1 MLKNYFKIALRN
13 LRKYRFTSFINIFGL
28 TVGLTCCL
36 LITAYVIN
44 EVNYDNYNPKHSQVY
59 RVTRSFKNANGE
71 INLHLSSIAPPF
83 APLLQHEFPDI
94 QEVTRVLPN
103 GNTAIHYKDKL
114 FNEPN
119 VFFAD
124 DKMFDFFPTPVI
136 KGSQKSALTSPNSIM
151 LTPEMA
157 AKYFGDEDPMDK
169 MVRVDNQPPC
179 KVTGIF
185 KPFPVNAHF
194 HPDILVSFSTLNDTT
209 VYGEKQLQTN
219 FGNNAFYTYL
229 MFPANYPVA
238 SVEKRFPFFID
249 KVMPIPTGPNVVL
262 PPGFKQSK
270 FTELYL
276 QKLADIHLRSHLD
289 DEIEPPGDIKRVY
302 IFSAIALFILLIAC
316 INYMNLSTAR
326 SILRA
331 REIGV
336 RKVVGAQRKEI
347 ILQFL
352 TESVLITW
360 CALILAFILTW
371 LLLPYVNSLSGQHL
385 SVNSLITTKV
395 LIPLLLL
402 PFVVGIISGIY
413 PALFMSSFK
422 PIKVLKGL
430 IKTGGGSVSFRQVLV
445 VLQFGVS
452 IVLIIATTIV
462 YQQLT
467 FMQKAS
473 LGYNKDHVITIP
485 YSYQLNNQFTAFRT
499 TILGN
504 SQVKNM
510 GRSSRVPTGRLLD
523 SQGSSVMSGDSLK
536 PTTAVIKMVT
546 ADYDF
551 IPTYGIEMASGRN
564 FSRNYATD
572 STGYIINEAAV
583 QMLGWKGADKAVGQ
597 ILQYGG
603 VKGRIIG
610 VMKDFHFESM
620 HQQIIPLVLFMPN
633 TNNGGGFGNISVK
646 LSGNDMNATIAGIEK
661 TWHRFLPDVPFQ
673 YTFLDDRFEKMY
685 ASETQQGSLFT
696 IFSCIAIFIA
706 CLGLFALSAFI
717 ITQRVKEIGIRK
729 VLGASVPSI
738 VKVLSKDFLKLVIIA
753 AILAFPVAAYS
764 MYQWLDGFAYHIAMQ
779 WWVFLLAGILAAFIA
794 LATISYQAIKA
805 ALANPTKSLRSE

>member
-1 MLKNYFKIALRN
+1 MLKNYFLIALRN

-36 LITAYVIN
+36 LIIAYVIN
-44 EVNYDNYNPKHSQVY
+44 EVNYDNYNPKNAQIY
-59 RVTRSFKNANGE
+59 RVTRSFNNANGD
-71 INLHLSSIAPPF
+71 INLHLSSVAPPF
-83 APLLQHEFPDI
+83 GPLLQHEFTDV
-94 QEVTRVLPN
+94 QEITRVLPN

-114 FNEPN
+114 FSEPN

-124 DKMFDFFPTPVI
+124 DKLFDFFPAPVI
-136 KGSQKSALTSPNSIM
+136 KGSEKTALTSPNSIM

-169 MVRVDNQPPC
+169 LVKVDNQPLC

-185 KPFPVNAHF
+185 KPFPVNAHI

-209 VYGEKQLQTN
+209 VCGEKQLQTN
-219 FGNNAFYTYL
+219 FGNNSFYTYL
-229 MFPANYPVA
+229 MFPANY
-238 SVEKRFPFFID
+238 SVSSIEKRFPAFID
-249 KVMPIPTGPNVVL
+249 KVMPIPTGPNVIL

-270 FTELYL
+270 FTQLYL
-276 QKLADIHLRSHLD
+276 QKLTDIHLRSHLD

-336 RKVVGAQRKEI
+336 RKVVGARRTEI
-347 ILQFL
+347 IMQFL

-360 CALILAFILTW
+360 FALLLAFALTW
-371 LLLPYVNSLSGQHL
+371 LLLPYINSLSGQHL
-385 SVNSLITTKV
+385 SINSLVTAKV
-395 LIPLLLL
+395 LIPLVLL
-402 PFVVGIISGIY
+402 PFVIGILSGIY

-422 PIKVLKGL
+422 PVTVLKGL
-430 IKTGGGSVSFRQVLV
+430 IKTGGGNVSFRQVLV
-445 VLQFGVS
+445 VLQFGIS
-452 IVLIIATTIV
+452 IILIIATTIV
-462 YQQLT
+462 FQQLS
-467 FMQKAS
+467 FMEKAS
-473 LGYNKDHVITIP
+473 LGYNKDHILTMP
-485 YSYQLNNQFTAFRT
+485 YSFQSADQFETFRT
-499 TILGN
+499 SLMSN
-504 SQVKNM
+504 SQVKNI

-551 IPTYGIEMASGRN
+551 IPTYGIDMAAGRN
-564 FSRNYATD
+564 FSRSYATD

-603 VKGRIIG
+603 IKGRIIG

-620 HQQIIPLVLFMPN
+620 HQQIIPLVLFMP
-633 TNNGGGFGNISVK
+633 TNANGSGFGNISVK
-646 LSGNDMNATIAGIEK
+646 LSGNDVTATISSIEK
-661 TWHRFLPDVPFQ
+661 TWQRFLPNVPFQ
-673 YTFLDDRFEKMY
+673 YTFLDDRFAKMY
-685 ASETQQGSLFT
+685 AVETQQGSLFT

-729 VLGASVPSI
+729 VLGASVPNI
-738 VKVLSKDFLKLVIIA
+738 VKVLSIDFLKLVLIA
-753 AILAFPVAAYS
+753 SVLAIPVAAYS
-764 MYQWLDGFAYHIAMQ
+764 MHVWLSDFAYHINMA
-779 WWVFLLAGILAAFIA
+779 WWVFLLAAVLAVVIA
-794 LATISYQAIKA
+794 LATISFQAIKA
-805 ALANPTKSLRSE
+805 ALANPTKSLRAE